1 MIQRPRA
8 LLRGSEPTSSLLKGV
23 TEEFRRGR
31 ERLERL
37 KRYYLADNDILSRAP
52 RPALPNTRLPHA
64 FARYITTVA
73 TGYLVGESVGYRARE
88 EDSEALNRVLEAY
101 RRMNAPAVD
110 VENARNA
117 SIFGRGVELITAL
130 PGERL
135 PRAYALSPLSAFV
148 VYDDTPACRPLFGV
162 YLSRAAREDGSPGPL
177 SARVYT
183 DKTASRW
190 ELMGKDFEI
199 MESVPHF
206 FGRVPMVE
214 YWNDEHEKGDFEWIL
229 PLIDA
234 YDLLQSDRVN
244 DKQQAAEKLLVL
256 TGCALDTDEQGRPP
270 WLQLR
275 MDKALCLPDGDA
287 RAEYLSGHMDESGNE
302 ILRASLAQD
311 IHKLSLVP
319 DLSEKSFA
327 GNLSGIALKYRLLGL
342 EQLCFVKQQWFT
354 EGLKARLSLFAR
366 ALEVWDGLTLDAGNV
381 TVSYTRSLPENLNDT
396 AQFVK
401 AASEAGA
408 MSTRTMVKTLHRTA
422 DWDETDVER
431 EAEQAKKEHVH

>member
-1 MIQRPRA
+1 M
-8 LLRGSEPTSSLLKGV
+8 
-23 TEEFRRGR
+23 
-31 ERLERL
+31 
-37 KRYYLADNDILSRAP
+37 
-52 RPALPNTRLPHA
+52 
-64 FARYITTVA
+64 
-73 TGYLVGESVGYRARE
+73 
-88 EDSEALNRVLEAY
+88 
-101 RRMNAPAVD
+101 
-110 VENARNA
+110 
-117 SIFGRGVELITAL
+117 
-130 PGERL
+130 
-135 PRAYALSPLSAFV
+135 
-148 VYDDTPACRPLFGV
+148 
-162 YLSRAAREDGSPGPL
+162 
-177 SARVYT
+177 
-183 DKTASRW
+183 DKT
-190 ELMGKDFEI
+190 
-199 MESVPHF
+199 
-206 FGRVPMVE
+206 
-214 YWNDEHEKGDFEWIL
+214 
-229 PLIDA
+229 
-234 YDLLQSDRVN
+234 
-244 DKQQAAEKLLVL
+244 
-256 TGCALDTDEQGRPP
+256 
-270 WLQLR
+270 
-275 MDKALCLPDGDA
+275 LCLPDGDA

-354 EGLKARLSLFAR
+354 EGLKTRLSLFAR